1 MLARTM
7 LTVAT
12 ALLATC
18 TAAIAQT
25 GPRSH
30 CDGAGR
36 CRVAISVTGS
46 CTDQANIKVD
56 PEVVAMG
63 DGAGRTIVWRL
74 PQGYEFC
81 PAKGDAVQFK
91 TGNLDSQFFDA
102 RRTDHADGDDDHGA
116 PDKCRRNFRW
126 KNKNEPHTAGRE
138 YEYLIR
144 FTGPGGEA
152 CVKDP
157 WIRNGR

>member
-7 LTVAT
+7 LTFAT
-12 ALLATC
+12 ALLATSN
-18 TAAIAQT
+18 AAIAQT

-63 DGAGRTIVWRL
+63 DGGGR
-74 PQGYEFC
+74 
-81 PAKGDAVQFK
+81 AV
-91 TGNLDSQFFDA
+91 GS
-102 RRTDHADGDDDHGA
+102 
-116 PDKCRRNFRW
+116 
-126 KNKNEPHTAGRE
+126 EP
-138 YEYLIR
+138 
-144 FTGPGGEA
+144 
-152 CVKDP
+152 
-157 WIRNGR
+157 